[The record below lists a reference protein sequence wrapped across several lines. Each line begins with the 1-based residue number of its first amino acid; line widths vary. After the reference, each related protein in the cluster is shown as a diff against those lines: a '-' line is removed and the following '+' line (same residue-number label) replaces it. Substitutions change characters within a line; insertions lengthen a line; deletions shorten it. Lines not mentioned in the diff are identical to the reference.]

1 MIDDIKKAT
10 IDRYVMKSEGHT
22 NWILW
27 SMLDEHEA
35 THIQTCIKEDL
46 PIACRIVD
54 IPVGSTDTDCRW
66 EMVKVVIYHKNTLT
80 NNEREKLDEIQD
92 KLTLKK
98 HISNY
103 SILKYGHDSWEYYD
117 NLSPEIKLNPSRYGH
132 LEDNILFFYEGRDW
146 TELTDE
152 HNVCPHCNSFLI

>member
-22 NWILW
+22 NWVLW

-35 THIQTCIKEDL
+35 VHIQTCIKEDF
-46 PIACRIVD
+46 
-54 IPVGSTDTDCRW
+54 RW

-80 NNEREKLDEIQD
+80 NNEREKLDKIQD

-103 SILKYGHDSWEYYD
+103 SILKYGHDSWQYYD

-132 LEDNILFFYEGRDW
+132 LEDNILFFYEGSDW